1 MKTKRVNNKS
11 LIFNICFLPFLK
23 AKQAKKS
30 DSVEMDFKDMRP
42 FLLRYKQL
50 WTSEFRRE
58 NIKCTQLLTLTVKA
72 YQNVV
77 ERSAISVVYFTS
89 MQS

>member
-1 MKTKRVNNKS
+1 M
-11 LIFNICFLPFLK
+11 PFLK

-30 DSVEMDFKDMRP
+30 DSVEMDFKGMRP

-50 WTSEFRRE
+50 WTSEFRE
-58 NIKCTQLLTLTVKA
+58 NIKCTRLLTLTVKA

-77 ERSAISVVYFTS
+77 ERSATSS